1 MDHMRYVQYG
11 VNSKIGIISTFAG
24 LPANRKLNHGP
35 IFKPF
40 DFTGA
45 AQFCVR
51 KAPAQA
57 ERVPVPFHW
66 RSPLCM

>member
-11 VNSKIGIISTFAG
+11 INAKIGIISTFAG
-24 LPANRKLNHGP
+24 LPANPKLNHGP

-45 AQFCVR
+45 AQF
-51 KAPAQA
+51 A
-57 ERVPVPFHW
+57 
-66 RSPLCM
+66 